1 MNQPNDNALQLGVA
15 VYLAKSYGEDERD
28 FLESAA
34 LMLERALPDATNI
47 ERGGAFWSKIRPV
60 KTLKVTLGE
69 LEFSLANR
77 DKSAPLEAQIRRSVR
92 GVALKTESVSMADW
106 IARLSASLS
115 ERAAQSHAAREALEA
130 WLG

>member
-1 MNQPNDNALQLGVA
+1 MMDNNDNALQLGVA
-15 VYLAKSYGEDERD
+15 AYLAKSYGDDERD

-34 LMLERALPDATNI
+34 LMLERALPEATRI

-60 KTLKVTLGE
+60 KTLSVTLDD
-69 LEFSLANR
+69 LEFTLANR
-77 DKSAPLEAQIRRSVR
+77 QVRAPLEAQIRRSVR
-92 GVALKTESVSMADW
+92 GVALKTDTVTMADW

-115 ERAAQSHAAREALEA
+115 ERAAQSQAAREALEA

>member
-1 MNQPNDNALQLGVA
+1 MTESNDNALQIGVA
-15 VYLAKSYGEDERD
+15 AYLAKSYGEDERD

-34 LMLERALPDATNI
+34 LMLERALPDATLV

-60 KTLKVTLGE
+60 KNLTVTLGE
-69 LEFSLANR
+69 LEFTLANR
-77 DKSAPLEAQIRRSVR
+77 DARASLEAQIRRSVR
-92 GVALKTESVSMADW
+92 GVALKTETVPMADW
-106 IARLSASLS
+106 IARLSAALS

>member
-34 LMLERALPDATNI
+34 LMLERALPDATQI

-60 KTLKVTLGE
+60 KNLKVTLGE
-69 LEFSLANR
+69 LEFTLANR

-92 GVALKTESVSMADW
+92 GVALKTESVSMSDW
-106 IARLSASLS
+106 IARLSAALS
-115 ERAAQSHAAREALEA
+115 ERAEQSQAAREALEA